1 MSGEVKMRQ
10 NFLNEL
16 QLSEAA
22 EKLPNE
28 IIVWIT
34 FQKKE
39 DKEEIIARL
48 NKEYQT
54 ETRMIVE
61 KYIGGL
67 KK

>member
-1 MSGEVKMRQ
+1 MPGEVKMRQ
-10 NFLNEL
+10 NFINEL